1 VLKVEENELITR
13 VGPGTPMG
21 NFMRE
26 YWVPALLSSEV
37 ASPDSDPARIML
49 LGEQLIAF
57 RDTNGNVGLLQNNCP
72 HRGASLFFG
81 RNEEAGLRCVYHGW
95 KFDTQGN
102 CIDMPNEPAES
113 DFKQKVKA
121 VAYPTHERGGVVWAY
136 LGPRKTPPPL
146 PDLEGNMQAE
156 SAQFVR
162 ATQLPCN
169 WLQILEGDID
179 TTHVG
184 FLHYGGLKA
193 EDQIQGSFSEYQLR
207 QKQAHFEVIDTE
219 GGAAY
224 GARRPGPDGQAYWR
238 IAQWC
243 FPFYTFTPPGV
254 LGTKKG
260 GGARV
265 PMDDTHTLTFTM
277 TGGGRNRPTSTQQPG
292 NPFFLQ
298 PMQPNTTDWFGR
310 FRPVQQPDNDYLL
323 DREAQRGK
331 TGFNGYTGITG
342 VGMQDA
348 AMTTSMG
355 GIYDRSKEH
364 LGTTDA
370 MVIRVRRRLIAAVQA
385 HMKHGITP
393 PGVDDPSIYR
403 VRSGGV
409 FLPADA
415 DWVEATR
422 ELRQA
427 FVEHPAL
434 DPALNGPL

>member
-1 VLKVEENELITR
+1 MLKVEENELICR

-26 YWVPALLSSEV
+26 YWVPAMLSSEV
-37 ASPDSDPARIML
+37 PTPDSDPVRVML
-49 LGEQLIAF
+49 MGEPLIGF
-57 RDTNGNVGLLQNNCP
+57 RDTNGRVGLMAHNCP

-95 KFDTQGN
+95 KFDVDGN

-121 VAYPTHERGGVVWAY
+121 VAYPTQERGGVVWAY
-136 LGPRKTPPPL
+136 MGPRKTPPPM
-146 PDLEGNMQAE
+146 PDLEGNMQPN
-156 SAQFVR
+156 SADVAR
-162 ATQLPCN
+162 ALQLPCN
-169 WLQILEGDID
+169 YLQVLEGDID

-193 EDQIQGSFSEYQLR
+193 EDQIPGSFSEWQLR
-207 QKQAHFEVIDTE
+207 VKTAHFEVIDTE

-224 GARRPGPDGQAYWR
+224 GARRPTSDDQVYWR

-260 GGARV
+260 GSARV
-265 PMDDTHTLTFTM
+265 PMDDYHTM
-277 TGGGRNRPTSTQQPG
+277 TFSMTIGRNAPSQSPLGARTP
-292 NPFFLQ
+292 L
-298 PMQPNTTDWFGR
+298 QPNTTDWFGR
-310 FRPVQQPDNDYLL
+310 FRPVQQPENDFLI
-323 DREAQRGK
+323 DRDEQRRNSGSA
-331 TGFNGYTGITG
+331 GYTGIQG
-342 VGMQDA
+342 IGMQDA

-355 GIYDRSKEH
+355 AIYDRSKER

-370 MVIRVRRRLIAAVQA
+370 MVIRVRRRLIAAVEA

-393 PGVDDPSIYR
+393 PGVDDPEVYR

-409 FLPADA
+409 FLPPDA

-427 FVEHPAL
+427 FVEHPEL

>member
-1 VLKVEENELITR
+1 VL
-13 VGPGTPMG
+13 
-21 NFMRE
+21 
-26 YWVPALLSSEV
+26 LLSEK
-37 ASPDSDPARIML
+37 
-49 LGEQLIAF
+49 LIAF
-57 RDTNGNVGLLQNNCP
+57 RDSSGKVGLVQNHCP

-81 RNEEAGLRCVYHGW
+81 RNEEGGLRCVYHGW
-95 KFDTQGN
+95 KFDTEGR

-113 DFKQKVKA
+113 DFKAKVKA
-121 VAYPTHERGGVVWAY
+121 VAYPTQERGGVVWAY

-146 PDLEGNMQAE
+146 PDLEGNMQPDSAE
-156 SAQFVR
+156 NVR

-184 FLHYGGLKA
+184 FLHYGGLNPD
-193 EDQIQGSFSEYQLR
+193 DQIPGSFSEFQLR
-207 QKQAHFEVIDTE
+207 QKTAHFEVIDTE

-224 GARRPGPDGQAYWR
+224 GAKRPARDDQVYWR

-265 PMDDTHTLTFTM
+265 PMDDYHTMTFTM
-277 TGGGRNRPTSTQQPG
+277 SAGRPRPTQPTG
-292 NPFFLQ
+292 NSPFFLQ

-310 FRPVQQPDNDYLL
+310 FRPVQQPDNNYQL
-323 DREAQRGK
+323 DREAQRRN
-331 TGFNGYTGITG
+331 TGYNGYTGITG

-355 GIYDRSKEH
+355 PIYDRSKEH

-370 MVIRVRRRLIAAVQA
+370 MVIRVRRRLIAAVTA
-385 HMKHGITP
+385 HMKHG
-393 PGVDDPSIYR
+393 
-403 VRSGGV
+403 V
-409 FLPADA
+409 FLPPDA

-422 ELRQA
+422 ELRRA
-427 FVEHPAL
+427 FVEHPEL

>member
-1 VLKVEENELITR
+1 
-13 VGPGTPMG
+13 MG

-26 YWVPALLSSEV
+26 YWVPAMLSSEV
-37 ASPDSDPARIML
+37 PSPDADPVRVL
-49 LGEQLIAF
+49 LMSERLIGF
-57 RDTNGNVGLLQNNCP
+57 RDTNGKVGLIQNNCP

-95 KFDTQGN
+95 KFGVDGH

-113 DFKQKVKA
+113 DFKSKVKA
-121 VAYPTHERGGVVWAY
+121 VAYPTQERGGIVWAY
-136 LGPRKTPPPL
+136 LGPRQTPPPL
-146 PDLEGNMQAE
+146 PDLEGNMQPE
-156 SAQFVR
+156 SHLSAR

-169 WLQILEGDID
+169 WLQSLEGDID

-184 FLHYGGLKA
+184 FLHYGGLRA
-193 EDQIQGSFSEYQLR
+193 DEQIPGSFSEYQLR
-207 QKQAHFEVIDTE
+207 VKTAHFEVIDTE

-224 GARRPGPDGQAYWR
+224 GARRPASDDQVYWR

-260 GGARV
+260 GSARV
-265 PMDDTHTLTFTM
+265 PMDDTHLLTFNM
-277 TGGGRNRPTSTQQPG
+277 TSGRPRPAQQTG
-292 NPFFLQ
+292 SSPFFQ
-298 PMQPNTTDWFGR
+298 QAMQPNTTDWYGR
-310 FRPVQQPDNDYLL
+310 FRPVQQPDNDYLI

-355 GIYDRSKEH
+355 AIYDRSQEH

-385 HMKHGITP
+385 HMNHGVTP
-393 PGVDDPSIYR
+393 PGVDDPEVYR

-409 FLPADA
+409 FLPPDA

-427 FVEHPAL
+427 FVEHPQL

>member
-1 VLKVEENELITR
+1 MLKQEENELITR

-21 NFMRE
+21 NLMRE

-37 ASPDSDPARIML
+37 PSPDTDPIRILL
-49 LGEQLIAF
+49 LGEQLIGF
-57 RDTNGNVGLLQNNCP
+57 RDTNGAVGLLANNCP

-95 KFDTQGN
+95 KFDARGN

-113 DFKQKVKA
+113 DFKHKVKA
-121 VAYPTHERGGVVWAY
+121 VAYPTQERGGIVWAY
-136 LGPRKTPPPL
+136 LGPRKEPPPL
-146 PDLEGNMQAE
+146 PDVEGNMQAE
-156 SAQFVR
+156 SADSVR
-162 ATQLPCN
+162 ATQLACN

-184 FLHYGGLKA
+184 FLHYGGLKV
-193 EDQIQGSFSEYQLR
+193 EDQIPGSFSEYQLR
-207 QKQAHFEVIDTE
+207 VKTAHFEVIDTE

-224 GARRPGPDGQAYWR
+224 GARRPAGDDQVYWR

-260 GGARV
+260 GNARV
-265 PMDDTHTLTFTM
+265 PMDDNHTM
-277 TGGGRNRPTSTQQPG
+277 TFSMVAGRNRPGGANQFQRP
-292 NPFFLQ
+292 Q
-298 PMQPNTTDWFGR
+298 MKPNTTDWYGR
-310 FRPVQQPDNDYLL
+310 FRPEQELANDYLI
-323 DREAQRGK
+323 DRDAQRRNS
-331 TGFNGYTGITG
+331 GFNGYTGITG
-342 VGMQDA
+342 VAMQDA

-355 GIYDRSKEH
+355 SIYDRSKEH

-385 HMKHGITP
+385 HMRHGITP
-393 PGVDDPSIYR
+393 PGVDDPAAYR

-409 FLPADA
+409 FLPPEA

-427 FVEHPAL
+427 FVDHPDL